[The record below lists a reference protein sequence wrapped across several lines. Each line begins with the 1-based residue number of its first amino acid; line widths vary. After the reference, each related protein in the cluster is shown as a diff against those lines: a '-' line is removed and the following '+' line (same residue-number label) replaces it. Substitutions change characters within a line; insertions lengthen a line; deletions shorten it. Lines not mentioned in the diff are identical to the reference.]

1 MNALTISLLS
11 KSLNRILSLSAYNAS
26 NTDGKV
32 ALYRAHTKSRHL
44 GENLLS
50 VLTSRKLKASK
61 FISIIVVLL
70 CNVHR
75 R

>member
-1 MNALTISLLS
+1 MNALTISLNQS
-11 KSLNRILSLSAYNAS
+11 HPAESSLSAYNAS

-44 GENLLS
+44 VENLLS